1 LPILTETFEGNPE
14 GMNVSLPA
22 QELPD
27 TQARYMQ
34 DILVDYP
41 GLDRRRGPIRKVPG
55 SAESSDKIS
64 GIVQTLDPAGANRV
78 ALLSGHTTKGVFG
91 FLNDT
96 WSTITEL
103 EISKDSDVDLPAT
116 PPTNPYRIV
125 DTKQARGGGSL
136 VGISDTYNTT
146 TNQAL
151 AYWRGAR
158 KADYSTGTITATLN
172 SKVITG
178 SGTSFTTNVEPGMF
192 LFSGASAGTPRNY
205 IGTVK
210 SVDSGTQLTL
220 ENNALVAATAGSLAY
235 SLQSRR
241 GIVPKVMKGRI
252 TCTTTAATVT
262 GANTKFK
269 DQGIKGVADTWLLF
283 KMSDGTF
290 IGTITSVQS
299 NTALTL
305 TANAAQ
311 ALSNERYFAVNVD
324 QHYGVKLN
332 LTSTNGASAKVGFL
346 HAVYAERQWYAN
358 RGADVEQTSRIWFSD
373 PLDLEGIDMSP
384 VDGDFIPVGSA
395 RGSASPIRALQ
406 SAYNALLIMKEDE
419 TYALRGTSP
428 STFSVSKVHDD
439 GCLAGMAVQSYGG
452 GVIWPGRNSINY
464 YNGVEV
470 ESLTQERLGDYYK
483 NLIRSFN
490 PLQYRMWSTL
500 VRDHYILFIED
511 MSPPLSVIKGLKS
524 SAPSQMAISIY
535 MPTRGITFLRN
546 FNIRGSVDLPADTGQ
561 STWVVM
567 NGYPSTLSEAGNT
580 TAPTGF
586 TPETLSNNR
595 VVATGIGSPGD
606 KAYARVSIYA
616 DGLGASA
623 IGDCKM
629 RLAVYQDNGSGLPG
643 ALLAESEENIIPA
656 GSIAQWHDFDFAEW
670 ERVASGTGLHLAMIA
685 EKVNHVRVWSAPH
698 TGFSVAAT
706 PDRDYDLGMPDPFG
720 AVHATNNKDKDY
732 ALKIWGATTST
743 IKGYIIDTGDLF
755 DVEDRDDFG
764 CDSGVPGPDFYYESK
779 KFAAGDSLRK
789 KLFKQLAMHYVAQ
802 GGPIKLDT
810 VVGLN
815 DQGQTR
821 QSVFPP
827 SAPSWDATKLVY
839 TTWAIFAASFATW
852 NAVTSAVFRARR
864 LKFLKRST
872 HLAFR
877 LYQGS
882 CLMNRLKLGPY
893 QVGYKLQRPGRI

>member
-1 LPILTETFEGNPE
+1 MPILTETFEGNPE

-41 GLDRRRGPIRKVPG
+41 GLNRRRGPIRKVPG

-64 GIVQTLDPAGANRV
+64 GVVQTLDPSGANRLAV
-78 ALLSGHTTKGVFG
+78 LSGHATKGVFG

-96 WSTITEL
+96 WTTITEL
-103 EISKDSDVDLPAT
+103 EISKDSDVDLPAS
-116 PPTNPYRIV
+116 PPGSPYRII
-125 DTKQARGGGSL
+125 DAKQARGGGSL
-136 VGISDTYNTT
+136 VGISDTYNTG

-151 AYWRGAR
+151 AFWRGSR
-158 KADYSTGTITATLN
+158 KADYNTGTITVALN
-172 SKVITG
+172 SKTITG
-178 SGTSFTTNVEPGMF
+178 SGTTWSTNVEPGMF
-192 LFSGASAGTPRNY
+192 LFTGASAGTPRSY

-210 SVDSGTQLTL
+210 EVVSNTSITL
-220 ENNALVAATAGSLAY
+220 ENNALVNAAAGGVSYALH
-235 SLQSRR
+235 SRR

-252 TCTTTAATVT
+252 TCATTAATVT

-283 KMSDGTF
+283 KLSDHTY

-305 TANAAQ
+305 TGNAAQ

-324 QHYGVKLN
+324 QHFGVKLN
-332 LTSTNGASAKVGFL
+332 VTSTNGASAKVGFL
-346 HAVYAERQWYAN
+346 NAVYAERQWYAN
-358 RGADVEQTSRIWFSD
+358 RGVDVEGTSRLWFSD
-373 PLDLEGIDMSP
+373 PLDLEGIDLSP

-406 SAYNALLIMKEDE
+406 AAYNALLIMKEDE
-419 TYALRGTSP
+419 TYALRGTTP

-439 GCLAGMAVQSYGG
+439 GCLAGMAVQPYGG
-452 GVIWPGRNSINY
+452 GVIWPGRNAINF

-470 ESLTQERLGDYYK
+470 ESLTQDRLGDYYK
-483 NLIRSFN
+483 NLIRSFD
-490 PLQYRMWSTL
+490 PLKYRMWSTL
-500 VRDHYILFIED
+500 VRDHYILFIEN
-511 MSPPLSVIKGLKS
+511 MSPPISIIKGLRS
-524 SAPSQMAISIY
+524 TAPDSMAISIY

-546 FNIRGSVDLPADTGQ
+546 LNIRGSVDLPADTGQ
-561 STWVVM
+561 STWVVL

-580 TAPTGF
+580 AAPTGYAA
-586 TPETLSNNR
+586 ETISGDR
-595 VVATGIGSPGD
+595 IIATKITNPGD
-606 KAYARVSIYA
+606 RAHARMSVYA

-623 IGDCKM
+623 LGDCKM
-629 RLAVYQDNGSGLPG
+629 RLALYSETAG
-643 ALLAESEENIIPA
+643 APDVLLAYSEENVIPA
-656 GSIAQWHDFDFAEW
+656 NSIASWVDFDFAEW
-670 ERVASGTGLHLAMIA
+670 ERVASGGNLWLAMIA
-685 EKVNHVRVWSAPH
+685 EKNDHVRVWSKAN
-698 TGFSVAAT
+698 TGFSVSAS
-706 PDRDYDLGMPDPFG
+706 PDRPYDLSFTDPFG

-732 ALKIWGATTST
+732 ALKIHGATTST

-755 DVEDRDDFG
+755 DVEERDDYG

-815 DQGQTR
+815 EQGQTR

-827 SAPSWDATKLVY
+827 SAPSWDATRLVY

-852 NAVTSAVFRARR
+852 NAITSAIFRARR

-877 LYQGS
+877 LHQGS
-882 CLMNRLKLGPY
+882 CLMTRLKLGPF